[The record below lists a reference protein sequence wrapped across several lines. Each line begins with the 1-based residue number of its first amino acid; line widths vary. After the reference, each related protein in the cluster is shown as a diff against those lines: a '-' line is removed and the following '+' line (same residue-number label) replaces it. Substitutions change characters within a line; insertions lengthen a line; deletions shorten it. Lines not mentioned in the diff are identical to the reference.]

1 MKVYFQCFKTSKIN
15 LMHLFHCFN
24 VIHLNHLSTDLI
36 RHRYYGISVIS
47 TNLALDKDASCA
59 KE

>member
-1 MKVYFQCFKTSKIN
+1 
-15 LMHLFHCFN
+15 MHLFHCFN